1 MLKGWAFYEVSA
13 IEALFGTKKI
23 YDDISEWITP
33 DEIENIYK
41 MTPVARRTFTH
52 RHNIPSK
59 VEFGKIFYS
68 KKHIDR
74 VKNLDFDGKE
84 NYYSIPEIYG

>member
-33 DEIENIYK
+33 DEIENILQ
-41 MTPVARRTFTH
+41 AA
-52 RHNIPSK
+52 S
-59 VEFGKIFYS
+59 
-68 KKHIDR
+68 
-74 VKNLDFDGKE
+74 
-84 NYYSIPEIYG
+84 